1 MNQDELIKY
10 IVWVVLFMIALAG
23 IYFLMRRLGAL

>member
-1 MNQDELIKY
+1 MNQDEFIKY
-10 IVWVVLFMIALAG
+10 VIWVVLFMIALVG